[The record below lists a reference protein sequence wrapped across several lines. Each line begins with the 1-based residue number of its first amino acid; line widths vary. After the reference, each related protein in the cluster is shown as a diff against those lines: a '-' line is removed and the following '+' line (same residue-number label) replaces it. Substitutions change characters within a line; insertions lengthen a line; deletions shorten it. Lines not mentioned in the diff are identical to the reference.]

1 MQVDDNGNLRNTD
14 TTLNLGNSGEIALS
28 GSAQVLTLL
37 GAICAA
43 PLGVALTAIGAGTTV
58 ILSAWQIEQQKKL
71 IEEISKTLA
80 SIDKAQL
87 NKDFL
92 ESSEFREIV
101 MRICNGASLTASPYK
116 HSALAKGLVHSAI
129 YPHNEMAGK
138 LIFIRIV
145 SQMSDEELRVL
156 EVMQNAWEDNV
167 PILSKDDLQESLKDL
182 ELGQIQVSC
191 DGLIQQRVL
200 EPVSSGVW
208 NLSILGRK
216 LVAWLSGKQEQ
227 ENFESFQ
234 KSCIAQ
240 LKKAIDSDREAIIS
254 EAIIRGAREQA
265 RRALQMTGL

>member
-1 MQVDDNGNLRNTD
+1 MQVDDNGNLKNTD
-14 TTLNLGNSGEIALS
+14 TKLNLGNSGEIALS

-71 IEEISKTLA
+71 IEEISKALA

-101 MRICNGASLTASPYK
+101 MRICNDASLTASPYK

-129 YPHNEMAGK
+129 YPQNEMTGK

-145 SQMSDEELRVL
+145 SQMSDEELRIL

-167 PILSKDDLQESLKDL
+167 PILGENDLQWSLKDL

-200 EPVSSGVW
+200 EPINSEAWS
-208 NLSILGRK
+208 LSILGRK

-227 ENFESFQ
+227 ENFEVFQ

-254 EAIIRGAREQA
+254 EALIRGSREQA
-265 RRALQMTGL
+265 RQALQRAGL

>member
-1 MQVDDNGNLRNTD
+1 MQVDDNGNLKDTD
-14 TTLNLGNSGEIALS
+14 TKLNLGNSGEMALS

-37 GAICAA
+37 GAICVA

-58 ILSAWQIEQQKKL
+58 ILSAWQMEQQKKL
-71 IEEISKTLA
+71 IEEISKALA

-87 NKDFL
+87 NKNFL
-92 ESSEFREIV
+92 ESSEFKEIV
-101 MRICNGASLTASPYK
+101 MRICNEASLTASPYK

-129 YPHNEMAGK
+129 YPHNEMSGK

-145 SQMSDEELRVL
+145 SQMSDEELRIL

-167 PILSKDDLQESLKDL
+167 PILGKDDLQESLKDIAL
-182 ELGQIQVSC
+182 SQIQESC
-191 DGLIQQRVL
+191 EGLVQQRVL
-200 EPVSSGVW
+200 EPINSEVW
-208 NLSILGRK
+208 SLSILGRK

-254 EAIIRGAREQA
+254 EALIRGLREQA
-265 RRALQMTGL
+265 RMAAQQAGI